1 MASLRIFPLLFFVF
15 LFLVSAPG
23 GTAFAAGTSGARAPY
38 GDNPAAG
45 AYVQADGARIYYESY
60 GEGKPVFLFHG
71 GGAFGSP
78 EGLAPLIDA
87 LRKERRVIV
96 VSTRGHGRSEAGST
110 PIRFERKA
118 EDMLTVMRCV
128 TDAPAAVLGF
138 SDGGYIAYMLANRH
152 PEAVE
157 RIVTIG
163 AGTVWPGFYPPTTL
177 SEADVNAM
185 DSGYM
190 AALRRIMPQPER
202 LRELLNDTLKSWHT
216 MDFGKE
222 LLGAI
227 RCPALLIAGDEDGD
241 APLLTMVEAHQFLPG
256 SRLFIVPKASHA
268 AFHDNLPLVLGAV
281 TDFLNKDLNALA
293 PSRKLPI
300 NTVPPFG
307 PRR

>member
-1 MASLRIFPLLFFVF
+1 MSHLRVFPSLLFAF
-15 LFLVSAPG
+15 LFVLPMLDGA
-23 GTAFAAGTSGARAPY
+23 AFAAGSSGGRAPY

-60 GEGKPVFLFHG
+60 GEGRPIFLFHG

-96 VSTRGHGRSEAGST
+96 VSTRGHGRSEAGNT
-110 PIRFERKA
+110 PISFERKA

-128 TDAPAAVLGF
+128 TDGPAAVLGF

-177 SEADVNAM
+177 SEADTEAM
-185 DSGYM
+185 AS
-190 AALRRIMPQPER
+190 LRRIMPEPGR

-216 MDFGKE
+216 MEFGRD

-268 AFHDNLPLVLGAV
+268 AFLDNLPLVLGAV
-281 TDFLNKDLNALA
+281 TDFLKKDLNALV
-293 PSRKLPI
+293 PSRKLTI

-307 PRR
+307 SRR

>member
-1 MASLRIFPLLFFVF
+1 MPDA
-15 LFLVSAPG
+15 A
-23 GTAFAAGTSGARAPY
+23 TFAAGASGARAPY

-45 AYVQADGARIYYESY
+45 AYVQADDARIYYESY
-60 GEGKPVFLFHG
+60 GEGRPIFFFHG

-87 LRKERRVIV
+87 LRKYRRVIL
-96 VSTRGHGRSEAGST
+96 VSTRGHGRSEAGRT
-110 PIRFERKA
+110 PISFERKA

-128 TDAPAAVLGF
+128 TNAPAAVLGF

-163 AGTVWPGFYPPTTL
+163 AGTVRPGFYPLTTL
-177 SEADVNAM
+177 SEADLENM
-185 DSGYM
+185 DSAYM
-190 AALRRIMPQPER
+190 NALRRIMPEPER

-227 RCPALLIAGDEDGD
+227 RCPVLLIAGDEDGD

-281 TDFLNKDLNALA
+281 TDFLDKDLSALA
-293 PSRKLPI
+293 PSRKLTI
-300 NTVPPFG
+300 NAVPPFG